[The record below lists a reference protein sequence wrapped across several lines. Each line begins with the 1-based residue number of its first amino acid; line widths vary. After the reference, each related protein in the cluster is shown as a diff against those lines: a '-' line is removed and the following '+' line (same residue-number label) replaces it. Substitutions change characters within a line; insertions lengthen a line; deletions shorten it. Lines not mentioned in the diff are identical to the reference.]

1 MMKETDEQRSSAAAR
16 ILERNRL
23 IARVAIARK
32 GGARVVFANGCF
44 DLLHVGHVRYLEAA
58 RSLGDLLVVGINSD
72 EQVRRLKGEGRP
84 FVPERERA
92 ETVASLRAVDY
103 VTVFHEPTVTELLL
117 ALRPDIHAKGTDY
130 TEESVPER
138 DVVRSYGGRVQ
149 IVGDPKDHSS
159 SGMLSKILD
168 EQ

>member
-1 MMKETDEQRSSAAAR
+1 MEHTEEQPWVSAGAR

-23 IARVAIARK
+23 IARVAIARRH
-32 GGARVVFANGCF
+32 GARVVFANGCF
-44 DLLHVGHVRYLEAA
+44 DVLHVGHVRYLEAA
-58 RSLGDLLVVGINSD
+58 RGLGDLLVVGVNSD

-92 ETVASLRAVDY
+92 ETIASLRAVDY

-117 ALRPDIHAKGTDY
+117 SLRPDIHAKGTDY

-159 SGMLSKILD
+159 TEMVRKA
-168 EQ
+168 Q

>member
-1 MMKETDEQRSSAAAR
+1 MNSPDERQRAEAASR
-16 ILERNRL
+16 IVERNRL

-32 GGARVVFANGCF
+32 NGARVVFANGCF

-58 RSLGDLLVVGINSD
+58 AALGDLLVVGVNSD

-84 FVPERERA
+84 LVSERERA
-92 ETVASLRAVDY
+92 EVVASLRAVDL
-103 VTVFHEPTVTELLL
+103 VTIFPEPTVEALLL
-117 ALRPDIHAKGTDY
+117 AIRPDIHAKGTDY

-138 DVVRSYGGRVQ
+138 DVVRAYGGRVC

-159 SGMLSKILD
+159 TDIIKAVTG
-168 EQ
+168 EP